1 MTDRQKKLL
10 KSLEII
16 VLLLA
21 MSTWSFSF
29 FKIIQYLGITKVISS
44 ASDNGIYVQ
53 SSAQSQVSGGQG
65 KASMSVTTNVN
76 GQTQQVTSDKPGEIK
91 ITVENGKT
99 TTEVNT
105 SSPTSQPSASANP
118 SPTPVV
124 VLPSVNK
131 NDNQVKQMEN
141 EFSRLWQ
148 DFLARLSQLFGFH
161 T

>member
-1 MTDRQKKLL
+1 MTDRQKRLIKI
-10 KSLEII
+10 LEII
-16 VLLLA
+16 VLILA

-44 ASDNGIYVQ
+44 TSDVGVYVE

-65 KASMSVTTNVN
+65 KASMSVTTEVN
-76 GQTQQVTSDKPGEIK
+76 GDKHEVTSDKPGEIK

-105 SSPTSQPSASANP
+105 SSPTPQPSASANP

-124 VLPSVNK
+124 VLPPVNK
-131 NDNQVKQMEN
+131 NDNQIKQMEN

-148 DFLARLSQLFGFH
+148 DFLARLSQLFGF
-161 T
+161 